1 MRVLNWALDAQKTVG
16 GKIISVILSVALIF
30 SFSNFFYGDN
40 AFATEDNPSEF
51 SELNDKPAVEEND
64 VDTAVSVQASE
75 QQPAAGAEKTA
86 SNVAADPEASQD
98 VTVKLQLPETATV
111 IYKDK
116 KVTEQ
121 TLTAPAKEDLAFKVS
136 ANEGNVVTKVKAGN
150 KVLEAANGIYT
161 VSAADLAN
169 NLTIAVETEA
179 VSQGSNN
186 GQISSNNTNNN
197 LSATPLA
204 ESTSNLVQTINS
216 LVDDF
221 TSALFGNGVQ
231 PMAEVNGNTIT
242 LTVGEKYELKCE
254 QKGKKHKHDW
264 KIIDKSIVSQ
274 NDDETDDDEF
284 KIKAVSPGSTVVSCG
299 NTSYT
304 IKVNPAPVETVRI
317 YVYIQIDGDTS
328 GWTLNNEGW
337 FTIGYMDVPTTVLD
351 HNPSN
356 GTEKSNAD
364 VAEYLKNIVRHS
376 SNANISINYDDIDW
390 THFGLHAASGA
401 SDYNPTATKYTWH
414 LDGYY
419 KIKQAAKYTA
429 SVEYKKDAGIEA
441 VIPEP
446 ITQSDL
452 NSGEK

>member
-179 VSQGSNN
+179 
-186 GQISSNNTNNN
+186 
-197 LSATPLA
+197 LKAATMVKFLPTIRTTICQPL
-204 ESTSNLVQTINS
+204 L
-216 LVDDF
+216 
-221 TSALFGNGVQ
+221 
-231 PMAEVNGNTIT
+231 
-242 LTVGEKYELKCE
+242 
-254 QKGKKHKHDW
+254 
-264 KIIDKSIVSQ
+264 
-274 NDDETDDDEF
+274 
-284 KIKAVSPGSTVVSCG
+284 
-299 NTSYT
+299 
-304 IKVNPAPVETVRI
+304 
-317 YVYIQIDGDTS
+317 
-328 GWTLNNEGW
+328 
-337 FTIGYMDVPTTVLD
+337 
-351 HNPSN
+351 
-356 GTEKSNAD
+356 
-364 VAEYLKNIVRHS
+364 
-376 SNANISINYDDIDW
+376 
-390 THFGLHAASGA
+390 
-401 SDYNPTATKYTWH
+401 
-414 LDGYY
+414 
-419 KIKQAAKYTA
+419 
-429 SVEYKKDAGIEA
+429 
-441 VIPEP
+441 
-446 ITQSDL
+446 
-452 NSGEK
+452 